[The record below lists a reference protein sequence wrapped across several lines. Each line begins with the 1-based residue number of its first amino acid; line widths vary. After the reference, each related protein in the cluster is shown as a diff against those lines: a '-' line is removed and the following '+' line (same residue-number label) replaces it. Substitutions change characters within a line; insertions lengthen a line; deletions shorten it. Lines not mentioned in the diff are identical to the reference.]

1 MCLSSKKGKNN
12 VSKKRGRTQI
22 AYFKTCFDDNK
33 QRRIM
38 LHGRKVQE
46 RKTQDSFIGT
56 KCFVKANND
65 ISLGQRFMKSLNEF
79 KIKR

>member
-1 MCLSSKKGKNN
+1 
-12 VSKKRGRTQI
+12 
-22 AYFKTCFDDNK
+22 
-33 QRRIM
+33 M

>member
-1 MCLSSKKGKNN
+1 
-12 VSKKRGRTQI
+12 
-22 AYFKTCFDDNK
+22 
-33 QRRIM
+33 M

-79 KIKR
+79 KIKRWGLKVCNLKNVIHDKNVIKL